1 VDYDVDDRYES
12 LTSGGSNVLAKGNN
26 PIRQKVEERA
36 MEFIAT
42 IQAATGDFTVVLEA
56 DTLQQAEHQAHQYIQ
71 EHSQGQRWT
80 LVAVAAA
87 EED

>member
-1 VDYDVDDRYES
+1 
-12 LTSGGSNVLAKGNN
+12 
-26 PIRQKVEERA
+26 

-42 IQAATGDFTVVLEA
+42 IQAATGDFTVLLEA
-56 DTLQQAEHQAHQYIQ
+56 DTLQQAESQAHQYIQ
-71 EHSQGQRWT
+71 ERSQGQRWT